1 MVRMA
6 AGQSACIA
14 ACLIMKTYH
23 IHIGGLVQGVGFR
36 PHVYKI
42 AEQMALT
49 GWVSNTKDGV
59 HIEINAEETVS
70 ALFYRSVIQQPP
82 DNAVITA
89 HSIKEVAPKTFSS
102 FSILPDNTDSKPDL
116 LLTPDFAICEH
127 CKNETADPKNRR
139 YRYPF
144 TTCLHCGPRYSI
156 IKALPYERYHT
167 TMSHLPMCEDCSDEY
182 NNVYDRRH
190 YSQTNSCNKCSIPM
204 HLFSAAGKIISH
216 QPEEIL
222 INCKQ
227 YFAAGNIIAVKG
239 IGGYLLLCDATNESA
254 VQQLRSRKH
263 RPARPFALLYASIEN
278 ASKDVHIS
286 EYEEA
291 DLKDKAA
298 PIVLCRLKEVQQNE
312 ICTYGIAP
320 GLDKIGIMLPCA
332 PLLQLLVNDFGKP
345 LIATSANISGSP
357 IIYNDEEALEK
368 LSGIADYI
376 ITYERE
382 IVVPQ
387 DDSVLQLTDKG
398 EKIILRRSRG
408 MAPNYFPNPFEATD
422 ECILATGG
430 ELKNAFAIQE
440 RHRLYISQFLG
451 NQESLASQ
459 ETFTHTSDHLF
470 DLLQT
475 KPSVILADKHP
486 GYFVSQRANELSLE
500 NNIPLFSVQHH
511 EAHFGAV
518 LAENGLL
525 SAQEPVLGIIWDGAG
540 YGDDQQV
547 WGGEFFVFEDGE
559 INRTV
564 HFDYFP
570 QLLGDKMSREPR
582 LSALSLLKQLPAKQ
596 SVLEPYFSVTEWQ
609 YYQQLIKQPATLLT
623 SSVGRLLDAVA
634 CILGICSINTYEGEA
649 AMKLEAVARSYRG
662 EMTDYYPLPVK
673 NNRIELLLMLQDMMH
688 DREAGMPVNQV
699 AAKIFYSL
707 ALTVGRMSDHLGI
720 DKIAFSGGVFQNALL
735 TNMIDSLYAGK
746 KQLYRHKQL
755 SPNDECIGFGQL
767 ACYHLSKKR
776 QMEMQL
782 PASMIISEMN

>member
-1 MVRMA
+1 
-6 AGQSACIA
+6 
-14 ACLIMKTYH
+14 
-23 IHIGGLVQGVGFR
+23 
-36 PHVYKI
+36 
-42 AEQMALT
+42 MALT

-82 DNAVITA
+82 ANAVITA
-89 HSIKEVAPKTFSS
+89 HRIKEVASKTFSS
-102 FSILPDNTDSKPDL
+102 FSILPDSTDSKPDL
-116 LLTPDFAICEH
+116 LLTPDFAVCEH
-127 CKNETADPKNRR
+127 CKNEIADPKNRR
-139 YRYPF
+139 FRYPF
-144 TTCLHCGPRYSI
+144 STCLHCGPRYSI

-167 TMSHLPMCEDCSDEY
+167 TMSHLQMCGVCGDEY

-190 YSQTNSCNKCSIPM
+190 YSQTNSCSECGIPM
-204 HLFSAAGKIISH
+204 HLYGAAGNVVSD

-222 INCKQ
+222 ARCKQ
-227 YFAAGNIIAVKG
+227 YLEEGLILAVKG

-291 DLKDKAA
+291 ALKDKAA

-312 ICTYGIAP
+312 ICTSVIAP

-376 ITYERE
+376 ITCDRE

-387 DDSVLQLTDKG
+387 DDSVLQLTEKG

-408 MAPNYFPNPFEATD
+408 LAPNYFPNPFDATD

-430 ELKNAFAIQE
+430 ELKSAFAIQE
-440 RHRLYISQFLG
+440 QHQLYISQFLG

-459 ETFTHTSDHLF
+459 EAFMHTSDHLF
-470 DLLQT
+470 NLLQT
-475 KPSVILADKHP
+475 KPSAILADKHP

-518 LAENGLL
+518 LAENNLL
-525 SAQEPVLGIIWDGAG
+525 NTKEPVLGVIWDGAG

-559 INRTV
+559 INRKV

-582 LSALSLLKQLPAKQ
+582 LSAFSLLKQLPAKQ

-673 NNRIELLLMLQDMMH
+673 NNRVELLLLLQDMMH
-688 DREAGMPVNQV
+688 DKEAGMPVNQV
-699 AAKIFYSL
+699 AAKVFYSL

-735 TNMIDSLYAGK
+735 TEMIDTLYAGK
-746 KQLYRHKQL
+746 KNLYRHRQL

-767 ACYHLSKKR
+767 ACFHMLNTSKTAGYLVK
-776 QMEMQL
+776 E
-782 PASMIISEMN
+782 ASTDEIIIN

>member
-1 MVRMA
+1 
-6 AGQSACIA
+6 
-14 ACLIMKTYH
+14 MKTYH

-42 AEQMALT
+42 AMQTGLG
-49 GWVSNTKDGV
+49 GWVSNTRDGV
-59 HIEINAEETVS
+59 HIEINADDQT
-70 ALFYRSVIQQPP
+70 ALQFYERIIQQPP
-82 DNAVITA
+82 ANAVITA
-89 HSIKEVAPKTFSS
+89 YSINEVAAQSFSS
-102 FSILPDNTDSKPDL
+102 FSVLQNETDCKPDL
-116 LLTPDFAICEH
+116 LLTPDFAICDACRHEIAH
-127 CKNETADPKNRR
+127 PRNRR

-156 IKALPYERYHT
+156 VKALPYERYHT
-167 TMSHLPMCEDCSDEY
+167 TMSHLQMCEVCGDEY
-182 NNVYDRRH
+182 NNVCDRRH
-190 YSQTNSCNKCSIPM
+190 YSQTNSCHKCSIPM

-222 INCKQ
+222 TNCKQ
-227 YFAAGNIIAVKG
+227 YLDEGNIIAVKG

-291 DLKDKAA
+291 ALKDKTA
-298 PIVLCRLKEVQQNE
+298 PIVLCRLKAIQQNE
-312 ICTYGIAP
+312 ICTSVIAP

-332 PLLQLLVNDFGKP
+332 PLLQLLANDFGKP
-345 LIATSANISGSP
+345 LIATSGNISGSP
-357 IIYNDEEALEK
+357 IVYKDDDAIEK
-368 LSGIADYI
+368 LSGIADFI
-376 ITYERE
+376 ITYDRE

-387 DDSVLQLTDKG
+387 DDSVLQLTEKG

-408 MAPNYFPNPFEATD
+408 LAPNYFPNPFQATD

-430 ELKNAFAIQE
+430 ELKSAFAIQE

-459 ETFTHTSDHLF
+459 EAFTHTSDHLF
-470 DLLQT
+470 DLLQVR
-475 KPSVILADKHP
+475 PSVILADKHP
-486 GYFVSQRANELSLE
+486 GYFVSQRANAQSLE
-500 NNIPLFSVQHH
+500 NNLPLFLVQHH

-518 LAENGLL
+518 LAENNLL
-525 SAQEPVLGIIWDGAG
+525 NTKEPVLGVIWDGAG

-547 WGGEFFVFEDGE
+547 WGGEFFVFEEGE
-559 INRTV
+559 INRTI

-634 CILGICSINTYEGEA
+634 CILGICPINTYEGEA

-673 NNRIELLLMLQDMMH
+673 NNRVELLLLFQDMMH
-688 DREAGMPVNQV
+688 DKEAGMPVDQV
-699 AAKIFYSL
+699 AAKVFYSL
-707 ALTVGRMSDHLGI
+707 ALTVGRMSDYLGI
-720 DKIAFSGGVFQNALL
+720 DKIAFSGGVFQNAFL

-755 SPNDECIGFGQL
+755 SSNDECIGFGQL